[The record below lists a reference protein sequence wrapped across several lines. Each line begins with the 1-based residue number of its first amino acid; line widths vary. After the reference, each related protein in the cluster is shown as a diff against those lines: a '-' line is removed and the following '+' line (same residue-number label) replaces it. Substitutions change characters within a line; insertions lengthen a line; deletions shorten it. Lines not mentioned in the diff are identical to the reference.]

1 MRFHVVRR
9 GVLWVTHRGNPDV
22 FIRTFPPILDL
33 HTSRT
38 GSPLPRLGN
47 KSETGKLVRK
57 VEVKPQT
64 STKSRPKDLRSIN
77 DNYCVSNVVG
87 LKDSVI
93 VSDKM
98 EGLNPSPV
106 TLNVDSH
113 VANAHIVTGLPQ
125 RKGVNP
131 NACQLYTK
139 IKYVK
144 DVFCVGHLP
153 SVNLVTNA
161 QHAVLDPPVGARLNQ
176 CWEKWETL
184 GSSPKVV
191 NILREGYT
199 LPFRFRPHLTRS
211 PTVISNY
218 HNPTNPFRGT
228 VSADKQKC
236 SRTGGQSKL
245 TGVLQP
251 AIFGTQ
257 TQQPVET
264 GPRPEHLEH
273 LFKHRVVQDGDPR
286 DNKNLPTDRGV
297 GHIHRFQRCNLPHTN
312 SQSVQEVHAFSPP
325 GSVLPVQS
333 PPLWPVHSPHGVHS
347 GGQRGQTHGTSKGY
361 KDPPV
366 PRRLAGE
373 SLYPRH
379 LSPAYSN
386 PSHTVPGTSL
396 AGEQGKVRT
405 GPTAGLQLRRLLVR
419 PEGGQGQT
427 NRGTLADL
435 DRQDQI
441 NTVGSGM
448 PGPKIHV
455 PHRSTHSNR
464 KTSPLRATTHETHT
478 VAFEKQLEGPRVTGK
493 GDPGPQVPPPPSK
506 VVAGGKQCATRSTIT
521 PSKTCSANLYRCIKR
536 RVGRSLRRAHCKG
549 KVVPTRKQVTH
560 NPLGAESSI
569 SSSKRV
575 SNPSLQQ
582 DSVGSY
588 RQHNSGCLYQ
598 QRRGDEIGLSVCPT
612 VENTV
617 LVHQAASNPQGT
629 SHPRPAERDRRQAIQ
644 AWPDHSN
651 RVVTSSRSVPSC
663 MFRWHQPQVDLFATR
678 FNNKLP
684 QFVSPVP
691 DPQAW
696 AVDALSLSWEGL
708 DPYAFPPGL
717 ILGKVVEKLQD
728 YPCNRII
735 LIAPG
740 WPDMPWF
747 WDLVAMSSQIPL
759 CLPSIPN
766 LVSQPFNQVLHR
778 NLSNLNLH
786 AWLLEPQQSRSKV
799 SLRQWQHEL
808 RLLKEDQPD
817 LSMRQ
822 SGPFLQSGASVIR
835 WTSGHHLRRPLL
847 TSSCTCFR
855 RRSYNQALLM
865 ATDPPLLTNWAILPL
880 MSARMRISLVS
891 WIVSIETD
899 LRAGGASPPGTFHWF
914 YISSQRLPLNPLK
927 RPP

>member
-1 MRFHVVRR
+1 M
-9 GVLWVTHRGNPDV
+9 TDQKN
-22 FIRTFPPILDL
+22 
-33 HTSRT
+33 S
-38 GSPLPRLGN
+38 
-47 KSETGKLVRK
+47 K
-57 VEVKPQT
+57 
-64 STKSRPKDLRSIN
+64 
-77 DNYCVSNVVG
+77 
-87 LKDSVI
+87 
-93 VSDKM
+93 
-98 EGLNPSPV
+98 V

-131 NACQLYTK
+131 NTCQLYTE

-144 DVFCVGHLP
+144 NVSCVGLTLCKSCHQCSTCCFRSSCRGEVKPVLGEMGNPGFKSKSGKHTEGGLHAPLP
-153 SVNLVTNA
+153 VQTPLDKVTDCNK
-161 QHAVLDPPVGARLNQ
+161 QLPQSNQTVL
-176 CWEKWETL
+176 
-184 GSSPKVV
+184 
-191 NILREGYT
+191 
-199 LPFRFRPHLTRS
+199 
-211 PTVISNY
+211 
-218 HNPTNPFRGT
+218 PFRGT

-236 SRTGGQSKL
+236 SRTGGQSKF
-245 TGVLQP
+245 TGVLQL

-264 GPRPEHLEH
+264 HPRPEHLEH

-286 DNKNLPTDRGV
+286 DHKNLPPNRGV
-297 GHIHRFQRCNLPHTN
+297 GHIHRFQRCILPYTH

-333 PPLWPVHSPHGVHS
+333 PSLWPVHGPHGIHN
-347 GGQRGQTHGTSKGY
+347 GGQRSQTHGTSKGY

-386 PSHTVPGTSL
+386 PSHTVPGARV
-396 AGEQGKVRT
+396 AGEQGKIRT
-405 GPTAGLQLRRLLVR
+405 GPTACLQLRRLPVR

-455 PHRSTHSNR
+455 PHRPSHSNR

-478 VAFEKQLEGPRVTGK
+478 VALEKQLEGPRITGK

-506 VVAGGKQCATRSTIT
+506 VVAGGKQCAKRSTIT
-521 PSKTCSANLYRCIKR
+521 PSKTCSANIYRCIKR

-549 KVVPTRKQVTH
+549 TVVPSREQVTH
-560 NPLGAESSI
+560 KPLGAESSI
-569 SSSKRV
+569 SSSKGV
-575 SNPSLQQ
+575 SNPGLQQ
-582 DSVGSY
+582 DSVDSY

-598 QRRGDEIGLSVCPT
+598 QRGGDEVGVTVCPT
-612 VENTV
+612 VENPV
-617 LVHQAASNPQGT
+617 LVHQTAGNPQDT
-629 SHPRPAERDRRQAIQ
+629 SHPRPLNVIADKLSRLGQTIQTEWSLHPAVFQAVC
-644 AWPDHSN
+644 A
-651 RVVTSSRSVPSC
+651 
-663 MFRWHQPQVDLFATR
+663 RWHQPKVDLFATR

-696 AVDALSLSWEGL
+696 AVDALSLSWEDL
-708 DPYAFPPGL
+708 DPYAFPPAA

-740 WPDMPWF
+740 WPNMPWF

-786 AWLLEPQQSRSKV
+786 AWLLEPQQSRSKA

-835 WTSGHHLRRPLL
+835 WTSGHHL
-847 TSSCTCFR
+847 
-855 RRSYNQALLM
+855 
-865 ATDPPLLTNWAILPL
+865 
-880 MSARMRISLVS
+880 
-891 WIVSIETD
+891 
-899 LRAGGASPPGTFHWF
+899 
-914 YISSQRLPLNPLK
+914 
-927 RPP
+927 